1 MMSFLVREIGR
12 KKKLSLTS
20 SRVEKKEETSL
31 RQTKIKEKARETEKD
46 KEERETKNLKSSLV
60 GVFDQ

>member
-31 RQTKIKEKARETEKD
+31 RQTRIKEKGEGNGKRQRR
-46 KEERETKNLKSSLV
+46 EREKKLE
-60 GVFDQ
+60 VFLSRSV